1 MAKGAG
7 DEYWASPN
15 LPSKVKHCIMKKYVP
30 IFLGRTSV
38 VSGKVLVLDGYA
50 GRGTYEDGSPGSAGM
65 LLQWALDRKQH
76 GPRPVDYILRFYEKD
91 RKNYS
96 YLQPLVD
103 QYKSQ
108 GVDVVA
114 ERADVVRHLPEVV
127 QQSAGI
133 PLFLFVDPTGVGLPF
148 DDLVAALNR
157 PRNARGWP
165 PTEALINL
173 SYDAIRRIG
182 GHVTSPSPNQKTM
195 ATLDEA
201 MGGDWWRG
209 YFVDG
214 VTHEAVEGV
223 VAEFIERLGHSVG
236 PGTFVA
242 SIPVRRDTHQ
252 KPLYSLV
259 FVTRNHRA
267 EWHIGDI
274 AAKCLDEGRI
284 AADEAAGRLAIS
296 ARRKDLEDAAIGDL
310 EANLLKLSEQLG
322 VEYPVGDY
330 AEQIFGDHWGEVGEV
345 AVKRAIKSLHAK
357 GLTPSTGVGGK
368 TENLRFAPR
377 LPDQ

>member
-1 MAKGAG
+1 M
-7 DEYWASPN
+7 
-15 LPSKVKHCIMKKYVP
+15 
-30 IFLGRTSV
+30 
-38 VSGKVLVLDGYA
+38 
-50 GRGTYEDGSPGSAGM
+50 
-65 LLQWALDRKQH
+65 
-76 GPRPVDYILRFYEKD
+76 
-91 RKNYS
+91 
-96 YLQPLVD
+96 
-103 QYKSQ
+103 
-108 GVDVVA
+108 VA
-114 ERADVVRHLPEVV
+114 ERADVVRRLPEVV

-165 PTEALINL
+165 QTEALINL

-223 VAEFIERLGHSVG
+223 VAEFVGRLGHSVG

-284 AADEAAGRLAIS
+284 AADEAAGRLAMS
-296 ARRKDLEDAAIGDL
+296 RRWPSRSDTAARRASSGDHHSGPQRQPT
-310 EANLLKLSEQLG
+310 SEQ
-322 VEYPVGDY
+322 PS
-330 AEQIFGDHWGEVGEV
+330 AAPASPAPSRPPSQ
-345 AVKRAIKSLHAK
+345 RAICAQPRRKSL
-357 GLTPSTGVGGK
+357 LI
-368 TENLRFAPR
+368 L
-377 LPDQ
+377 

>member
-7 DEYWASPN
+7 DDYWASPN
-15 LPSKVKHCIMKKYVP
+15 LPSKIKHCMMQKYVP
-30 IFLGRTSV
+30 IFLGRTSA

-65 LLQWALDRKQH
+65 LLQWALERKEY
-76 GPRPVDYILRFYEKD
+76 GRRPVDYILRFYEKD
-91 RKNYS
+91 PKNFS
-96 YLQPLVD
+96 YLGPLVD

-114 ERADVVRHLPEVV
+114 ERADVVRHVPNVV
-127 QQSAGI
+127 DEANGI

-182 GHVTSPSPNQKTM
+182 GHVTSVSPNENTM
-195 ATLDEA
+195 VTLDEA
-201 MGGDWWRG
+201 MGGDWWREH
-209 YFVDG
+209 FVDG
-214 VTHEAVEGV
+214 VTHEAVEDV
-223 VAEFIERLGHSVG
+223 VAEFISRLGHFVG
-236 PGTFVA
+236 PGAFIA
-242 SIPVRRDTHQ
+242 SIPVRRDTHH

-259 FVTRNHRA
+259 FVTRHHRA
-267 EWHIGDI
+267 QWHIGDI

-284 AADEAAGRLAIS
+284 AADEAAGRLALS
-296 ARRKDLEDAAIGDL
+296 PRRTDLENAAIGDI
-310 EANLLKLSEQLG
+310 EANLLALSEQFG

-330 AEQIFGDHWGEVGEV
+330 SEQIFGDHWGEVGEV
-345 AVKRAIKSLHAK
+345 IVRRAIKSLHAK

-368 TENLRFAPR
+368 VEDLRFAPK
-377 LPDQ
+377 LAN